1 MVARGVSVKAVRV
14 AALQFAVGTDLAKNQ
29 AKALEIIDQ
38 AALSRP
44 DLMVLPEFAN
54 HASWYRDGEH
64 CYQVSLS
71 LDGPFI
77 KAVAAKAL
85 AAQCYIVLNVTLQR
99 EGNTCTGSS
108 ILFDRRGEI
117 LAVSDKQVLM
127 GHENDYLTKA
137 VQVTPV
143 VETDI
148 GRIGLYAC
156 MDGVIAETPRSLALR
171 GAQILCNSL
180 NSFAVDEAS
189 LHVPVRAAENKVFV
203 VAANKVGSLIP
214 EDQLSLVSQFT
225 HIPQHYLYGAG
236 ESQVVAP
243 DGTVIARASLA
254 NEEVLVVDID
264 PRWADDKSRPD
275 GNSIFAHGRPELY
288 QALAEAPRPITHLA
302 HSRPMRVACWQGR
315 SVGLEAIAELVAAL
329 PELDRR
335 HDLLVLPELFFVP
348 NINQLVYGEAFEL
361 SQMAL
366 VALRAALVPLR
377 IHVAASFLE
386 GGPDRLQHR
395 GLLLHRG
402 QMLLAQGQLHDSKRY
417 TDRIELGQRIEIAD
431 TAFGRIGLVVGEDA
445 IYPEVFR
452 LLAMAGVD
460 LVAISGHVQE
470 RWELDTG
477 LLERAAENRL
487 CLAFASRPHSV
498 GASLLA
504 DLEEDFTLMT
514 QWRERIFDGKIN
526 MPKIRLAPRFP
537 GTCSAELHLER
548 ARNKVISSRTH
559 LLNDRPWHLPL
570 AAWHAFLPKTL

>member
-1 MVARGVSVKAVRV
+1 MKPVRV
-14 AALQFAVGTDLAKNQ
+14 AALQFAIGIDLAENQ
-29 AKALEIIDQ
+29 AKVLRMIDQ
-38 AALSRP
+38 AALSHP

-54 HASWYRDGEH
+54 HASWYSDSEH

-71 LDGPFI
+71 LDAPFL
-77 KAVAAKAL
+77 KAVGAKAK
-85 AAQCYIVLNVTLQR
+85 AARCYIVLNATLQR
-99 EGNTCTGSS
+99 EGNTCSGSS
-108 ILFDRRGEI
+108 ILFDRYGEI

-127 GHENDYLTKA
+127 GHENDFLTKA

-143 VETDI
+143 VATDI

-203 VAANKVGSLIP
+203 VAANKVGALIP

-243 DGTVIARASLA
+243 DGTVMARASLA

-264 PRWADDKSRPD
+264 PQWADDKSRPD

-288 QALAEAPRPITHLA
+288 QSLAEAPRPITHLA
-302 HSRPMRVACWQGR
+302 HARPMRVGCWQGR
-315 SVGLEAIAELVAAL
+315 STGTEAILELVAAL
-329 PELDRR
+329 PELDRN

-348 NINQLVYGEAFEL
+348 DINHLVYGEALEL

-366 VALRAALVPLR
+366 SALGVALASLK
-377 IHVAASFLE
+377 IYVAGSFL
-386 GGPDRLQHR
+386 GAGQHLLQHH
-395 GLLLHRG
+395 GLLLHGG
-402 QMLLAQGQLHDSKRY
+402 QTLLAQAQLHDSKRY
-417 TDRIELGQRIEIAD
+417 FGKIELGDKVEVAD
-431 TAFGRIGLVVGEDA
+431 TSFGRIGLIVGEDA
-445 IYPEVFR
+445 IYPELFR
-452 LLAMAGVD
+452 LLALAGVD
-460 LVAISGHVQE
+460 IVVISGHVQE
-470 RWELDTG
+470 RWELETG

-514 QWRERIFDGKIN
+514 KWQKRIFDGKIN

-537 GTCSAELHLER
+537 GICSAVLHLEQ

-570 AAWHAFLPKTL
+570 ASWQGFLPENP